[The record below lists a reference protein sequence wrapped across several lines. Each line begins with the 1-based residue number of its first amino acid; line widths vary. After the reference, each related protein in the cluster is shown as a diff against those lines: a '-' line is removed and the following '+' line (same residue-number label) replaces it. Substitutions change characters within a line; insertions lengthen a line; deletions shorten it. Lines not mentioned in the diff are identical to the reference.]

1 MFSVSRGRRGL
12 PSAAQC
18 PGSRG
23 TPLTSLNYAFIFPAS
38 LACKFSQQSRAEQ
51 HGAKTIARLV
61 PCVAPH
67 STAQHK
73 LTITRRGSLVVTD
86 VANNCLGQLEGTARR
101 FGSAGK
107 NSAIFRGFARIRRTT
122 LKPASVAEDTD
133 LFARDARRTTMVDFD
148 FSHNYSDGE
157 HIGL

>member
-1 MFSVSRGRRGL
+1 MFNVSRGRRGL

-38 LACKFSQQSRAEQ
+38 QIFRAEQSRAEQ
-51 HGAKTIARLV
+51 HGAETIARLV

-67 STAQHK
+67 CTAQHK
-73 LTITRRGSLVVTD
+73 PTITRRGSLVVTD
-86 VANNCLGQLEGTARR
+86 VANNCLGQLGGPRDDLARR
-101 FGSAGK
+101 EKTQQFS
-107 NSAIFRGFARIRRTT
+107 GFARMRRTT